1 MARFFKLSTFAEA
14 MCMCMQAD
22 TSHFCTACQVEDE
35 ILVLSNLFVWSGR
48 TAWADLHDEDGGG
61 QEFGPELAASPTA
74 AASCAEDS
82 DDFQSVASYFSVE
95 DSEEIASDDF
105 QSVASYFSL
114 EDSKDI
120 ARFDFLQLRDLQ
132 CGQPHPAFAGH
143 RFCRLHHS
151 AINQSF
157 RRSSFLPPK
166 AKVLEP
172 DVRIHAPV
180 PSGWRAFNVQ
190 GDGRCG
196 YRALAKFLGISWTDV
211 MQRLLPLMLAAQ
223 HTFQPHELMAFVMAM
238 DPANPCSRAAWLSH
252 RHILLLSQLRDWFPD
267 GIAVRKLHA
276 GLDFIHFQPDGDVQ
290 LASHISSASVCV
302 LGLLSIRAPHFVLLH
317 STPFEKSRAGLLG
330 RSSALPAARAMQ
342 PSSLDFA
349 GGSFACMVPTNFEDR
364 PLRFA
369 SAERSWSLALP
380 EQQLVTFTLRS
391 LLSGAHLCTVTLP
404 VSDLWNRSL
413 HMVLIK
419 VIANVLQASPFHL
432 RLFASSDVV
441 CPTPTGP
448 QLAPLVSVKL
458 LRIPT
463 RKDLA
468 DELLRAI
475 DLNDVACAQELLFDG
490 QCPNHPA
497 EGTLHPLY
505 AALNKKNV
513 DMVRALLLA
522 RADVACRYDFGGTP
536 LHLACRQSM
545 PAAVDLLINA
555 NAPVDA
561 TDVEQDSAL
570 HVAAVYGDAACVR
583 LLLAASAPGASRN
596 LRLETPLTVAVD
608 TGAPVAVVATL
619 MQAAWPD
626 SWQVLFQ
633 MDLFH
638 ICRALGLCRFPLF
651 ATCGALSSQRDCYPL
666 LSGGVILRESAESS
680 NILEALEPE
689 ILVQILH
696 YALSPQ
702 TFCYTTRVSN
712 EFCELVQ
719 SPHTWPGNLRL
730 APCTCQRLCANLCLR
745 AVVQAVPHSCPY
757 SPVAHLTFALAPR
770 PRNPLW
776 SWHHYHAEPHGAN
789 FWFTSSAS
797 PSPPVFALNL
807 SFARCAG
814 LAECP
819 DLELLLGVFA
829 SGFSSLQG
837 LLHLSTFPPDA
848 RNVAA
853 AKLNINSGQCCSLAS
868 FLTHDS
874 FQANSCDLSLAG
886 IAPQKLTFACRQ
898 QDQICCLFGNDGSVL
913 LQWRCVGLPKN
924 TPLNCF
930 VALHSPSAPLSNLA
944 PAPSNGFRR
953 PVRVTQAR
961 LHQGVGLARVLP
973 CLDLCGGFWDRL
985 PQTCQHT
992 VLACLCALNDLVT
1005 FLQTHR
1011 AACAFLIDA
1020 SQHNALVASV
1030 SPCCCTR
1037 LCLNKCIEALL
1048 SQGFPIHKK
1057 FLLGCFNPRSFPPLH
1072 RTWQTFHSV
1081 DFRHVVRMAS
1091 RISPSVSTAVIELS
1105 PVLLGQSQLYLTI
1118 GMSTGPHPAAVAW
1131 PHLFSLQAPFSQRGL
1146 QLEIRDGR
1154 CNGARWCTEVERMQM
1169 HALRPIDFSRCQTFT
1184 FVCSPASVALFDSR
1198 GDLVSLCP
1206 QPWPATESNELK
1218 GFIGLRGAAPLPRP
1232 DRDTTI
1238 IQPVLTQA
1246 RREALQLQ
1254 PLLRIVGPHVLHIGP
1269 LTLTGGGKASG
1280 SKAGSRRPTDPRSTK
1295 AHRQDVAMPK
1305 RALIIKRKWA
1315 ELILSGEKT
1324 WEVRGEPTTKR
1335 GRIAIAQ
1342 AGSKQLVGE
1351 VTLAECFLIGEQPS
1365 PGVWVSTGPPS
1376 QYIWAPDN
1384 ANKHCITDQSSVNY
1398 KKAYAWVMEHARKY
1412 PAPRPYTH
1420 KPGCMKWVKLDGG
1433 SVAQFSAGATSAA
1446 GNPLWCDVVDSD
1458 STGSVSVTSAAASAP
1473 VVFCDDHFH
1482 FESSPSRLLSPNRTP
1497 ASTLLG
1503 ASYPGSP
1510 RLRAPHSPT
1519 VTVGEVPAISLSA
1532 ALLRDDASDSS
1543 SDAWADAFL
1552 AFLSSNCR
1560 ASSFFQALQNACG
1573 LRSACLAK
1581 TCAQLALTSS
1591 AWHCFFSHPKRFS
1604 SELPFSFIQD
1614 VHSHLSCAPLLL
1626 WILPAGDLLLLS
1638 DGFCEPYEG
1647 SVVDFPTIVFNSTNA
1662 WFFPVVMT
1670 LRPIVVPALSSCPA
1684 VGYLH
1689 LLVFGLAPTLLPPT
1703 ENLFHCFKTTRLEC
1717 VGHLKTLRDT
1727 VALSI
1732 CPCILEMGQHLCGRG
1747 LSQLALVLAP
1757 AEPVD
1762 LLILDSNS
1770 CLFHVSSFH
1779 TFQRIEWGAALLRLK
1794 NPNCFL
1800 FVFIHSTKHFLQAL
1814 LRVPGSTGHAE
1825 AWLGRAQPTA
1835 HAACVATVP
1844 LNLAEPTLTE
1854 RLSREALTVFT
1865 PCELLTS
1872 SPDAASCT
1880 AGASGPAQMED
1891 DSVNACIASPGNLL
1905 RGTPED
1911 FNRAFAD
1918 VYRKDPERAKLI
1930 SRYILADLA
1939 PFPHEQLK
1947 NALPDVYSMTDNL
1960 AQKAGCPFEWAFLL
1974 FLPVLG
1980 TACSKA
1986 RLFINEFFL
1995 VPPLLWLGLCL
2006 DSGANKSGIMTALAD
2021 IVSGF
2026 EKELLQKALD
2036 EARKEAQLAEEEEDA
2051 HGAEPDEPSSKKRKT
2066 SLSKA
2071 LAAIH
2076 NNKPA
2081 LFSDEGSLPA
2091 IGMQMAH
2098 NGHRAIGLYDEGRF
2112 LLRALANGEGSGFN
2126 ASTMSKL
2133 FNGSIWKRTVV
2144 KDNNRFSMHQ
2154 TCLCLAMTFHVEEW
2168 HDFLA
2173 KDGALGMQS
2182 RFLMFHSSPRLE
2194 KADAVLEPAVYSTG
2208 AARSRGA
2215 PVLPASLL
2223 TQFVSVLTRI
2233 ENVHTANAPDFDAS
2247 REFIPYFFAP
2257 DALDYFREHYD
2268 AQVLTQEQSYLQD
2281 PKLFSHAGKLKSL
2294 PWRLALLL
2302 HSWARACSAADQSG
2316 TAWSR
2321 ELSREVVEPAKAIF
2335 DYLSLQSQLL
2345 APGSNLVSTLD
2356 THDLRE
2362 LAAQRYPYLITL
2374 IETDTLPTA
2383 RAEAAPANSL
2393 PDASPSFTVWWEAL
2407 SPDNKLYAFVAAH
2420 WVLTSASTIMVD
2432 QGTLLKKLHAKDTG
2446 VALPRDA
2453 AKPYCQNAFLLLKY
2467 CQLAALTR
2475 TSEKAAHRLRK
2486 RKPPQCPTSQ
2496 VAFSNL
2502 LHLFQ
2507 HKQANSLAEY
2517 AESCLTVTAS
2527 ISSLYAADLKVLL
2540 PPDFDVPRME
2550 QCLQLLTQYATDA
2563 RPFEHSAKILNVK
2576 SQRVAAKQVAPN
2588 NPPPLP
2594 PGTEMLA
2601 GATHSDACSSLMY
2614 PGSLSLL
2621 PAFVLAFHHADPA
2634 CRASVAHALLQ
2645 QQCFHLHLSERDC
2658 DFILG
2663 KLLRRAPHWLGAECH
2678 LPKHIPTRCVQP
2690 DVKHCLTCHAHLKCA
2705 AARAV
2710 PCALGLHCVE
2720 QVLLL
2725 SYSCCSC
2732 SRSYFGP
2739 WVEGKDATG
2748 ARARMLVQDNP
2759 RYFCITQNI
2768 VFATAFLDQVT
2779 DILLHCGGSFRG
2791 IVNVLRPKLHMK
2803 IRTLEKHLRDSWLQ
2817 YSVCKFLTNN
2827 RTSINCFVGKN
2838 DMEPWCRGL
2847 EDQVL
2852 HQFQRRWL
2860 LQHQC
2865 SKCERGI
2872 LGVDGNA
2879 KVRTK
2884 LCANT
2889 DAGVWDCRPLN
2900 AHCLTGCQSAPIPGR
2915 KYCAVHLRDADP
2927 IFGCDLILQMILSFL
2942 ATTATLLSRTEAG
2955 RHKSPDIVA
2964 LFPLCRRT
2972 RKALSFAVSH
2982 AKLQYPVS
2990 LLSVKRI
2997 PRSRR
3002 YAFQTKTGQAFSLS
3016 SALVPTHYQQQYGQ
3030 SLLEPVSR
3038 ECQSKPRVGHQ
3049 VQFSASEKN
3058 DACRRQWEKS
3068 RAARR
3073 SGGIL
3078 AAVKECQIISAIKL
3092 VYTHESPTGVYFFL
3106 AELFEFLSAG
3116 RNVNLKTA
3124 KRKTRLRTL
3133 QQTMPLVF
3141 YDCACTLQRFMASKK
3156 RRRMSK
3162 VARTLS
3168 RLRLVI
3174 DKFHFRKGL
3183 SGCKPDGT
3191 RPFPKTWPQTHAS
3204 SFPNIN
3210 DSAAEQSFAFVRKI
3224 AVAARR
3230 MTPVRGLLFLASL
3243 LHARNV
3249 QLELMGIKKA
3259 ELAAAKKRKFMAR
3272 RNFQDAVETL
3282 PFRRPASQQL

>member
-1 MARFFKLSTFAEA
+1 
-14 MCMCMQAD
+14 
-22 TSHFCTACQVEDE
+22 
-35 ILVLSNLFVWSGR
+35 
-48 TAWADLHDEDGGG
+48 
-61 QEFGPELAASPTA
+61 
-74 AASCAEDS
+74 
-82 DDFQSVASYFSVE
+82 
-95 DSEEIASDDF
+95 
-105 QSVASYFSL
+105 
-114 EDSKDI
+114 
-120 ARFDFLQLRDLQ
+120 
-132 CGQPHPAFAGH
+132 
-143 RFCRLHHS
+143 
-151 AINQSF
+151 
-157 RRSSFLPPK
+157 
-166 AKVLEP
+166 
-172 DVRIHAPV
+172 
-180 PSGWRAFNVQ
+180 
-190 GDGRCG
+190 
-196 YRALAKFLGISWTDV
+196 
-211 MQRLLPLMLAAQ
+211 
-223 HTFQPHELMAFVMAM
+223 
-238 DPANPCSRAAWLSH
+238 
-252 RHILLLSQLRDWFPD
+252 
-267 GIAVRKLHA
+267 
-276 GLDFIHFQPDGDVQ
+276 
-290 LASHISSASVCV
+290 
-302 LGLLSIRAPHFVLLH
+302 
-317 STPFEKSRAGLLG
+317 
-330 RSSALPAARAMQ
+330 
-342 PSSLDFA
+342 
-349 GGSFACMVPTNFEDR
+349 
-364 PLRFA
+364 
-369 SAERSWSLALP
+369 
-380 EQQLVTFTLRS
+380 
-391 LLSGAHLCTVTLP
+391 
-404 VSDLWNRSL
+404 
-413 HMVLIK
+413 
-419 VIANVLQASPFHL
+419 
-432 RLFASSDVV
+432 
-441 CPTPTGP
+441 
-448 QLAPLVSVKL
+448 
-458 LRIPT
+458 
-463 RKDLA
+463 
-468 DELLRAI
+468 
-475 DLNDVACAQELLFDG
+475 
-490 QCPNHPA
+490 
-497 EGTLHPLY
+497 
-505 AALNKKNV
+505 
-513 DMVRALLLA
+513 
-522 RADVACRYDFGGTP
+522 
-536 LHLACRQSM
+536 
-545 PAAVDLLINA
+545 
-555 NAPVDA
+555 
-561 TDVEQDSAL
+561 
-570 HVAAVYGDAACVR
+570 
-583 LLLAASAPGASRN
+583 
-596 LRLETPLTVAVD
+596 
-608 TGAPVAVVATL
+608 
-619 MQAAWPD
+619 
-626 SWQVLFQ
+626 
-633 MDLFH
+633 
-638 ICRALGLCRFPLF
+638 
-651 ATCGALSSQRDCYPL
+651 
-666 LSGGVILRESAESS
+666 
-680 NILEALEPE
+680 
-689 ILVQILH
+689 
-696 YALSPQ
+696 
-702 TFCYTTRVSN
+702 
-712 EFCELVQ
+712 
-719 SPHTWPGNLRL
+719 
-730 APCTCQRLCANLCLR
+730 
-745 AVVQAVPHSCPY
+745 
-757 SPVAHLTFALAPR
+757 
-770 PRNPLW
+770 
-776 SWHHYHAEPHGAN
+776 
-789 FWFTSSAS
+789 
-797 PSPPVFALNL
+797 
-807 SFARCAG
+807 
-814 LAECP
+814 
-819 DLELLLGVFA
+819 
-829 SGFSSLQG
+829 
-837 LLHLSTFPPDA
+837 
-848 RNVAA
+848 
-853 AKLNINSGQCCSLAS
+853 
-868 FLTHDS
+868 
-874 FQANSCDLSLAG
+874 
-886 IAPQKLTFACRQ
+886 
-898 QDQICCLFGNDGSVL
+898 
-913 LQWRCVGLPKN
+913 
-924 TPLNCF
+924 
-930 VALHSPSAPLSNLA
+930 
-944 PAPSNGFRR
+944 
-953 PVRVTQAR
+953 
-961 LHQGVGLARVLP
+961 
-973 CLDLCGGFWDRL
+973 
-985 PQTCQHT
+985 
-992 VLACLCALNDLVT
+992 
-1005 FLQTHR
+1005 
-1011 AACAFLIDA
+1011 
-1020 SQHNALVASV
+1020 
-1030 SPCCCTR
+1030 
-1037 LCLNKCIEALL
+1037 
-1048 SQGFPIHKK
+1048 
-1057 FLLGCFNPRSFPPLH
+1057 
-1072 RTWQTFHSV
+1072 
-1081 DFRHVVRMAS
+1081 
-1091 RISPSVSTAVIELS
+1091 
-1105 PVLLGQSQLYLTI
+1105 
-1118 GMSTGPHPAAVAW
+1118 
-1131 PHLFSLQAPFSQRGL
+1131 
-1146 QLEIRDGR
+1146 
-1154 CNGARWCTEVERMQM
+1154 
-1169 HALRPIDFSRCQTFT
+1169 
-1184 FVCSPASVALFDSR
+1184 
-1198 GDLVSLCP
+1198 
-1206 QPWPATESNELK
+1206 
-1218 GFIGLRGAAPLPRP
+1218 
-1232 DRDTTI
+1232 
-1238 IQPVLTQA
+1238 
-1246 RREALQLQ
+1246 
-1254 PLLRIVGPHVLHIGP
+1254 
-1269 LTLTGGGKASG
+1269 ASG

-1446 GNPLWCDVVDSD
+1446 GNPLWCDAVDSD

-1543 SDAWADAFL
+1543 SDAWADTFL

-1638 DGFCEPYEG
+1638 DG
-1647 SVVDFPTIVFNSTNA
+1647 
-1662 WFFPVVMT
+1662 
-1670 LRPIVVPALSSCPA
+1670 SSRM
-1684 VGYLH
+1684 
-1689 LLVFGLAPTLLPPT
+1689 
-1703 ENLFHCFKTTRLEC
+1703 K
-1717 VGHLKTLRDT
+1717 
-1727 VALSI
+1727 
-1732 CPCILEMGQHLCGRG
+1732 HLCGRG

-1891 DSVNACIASPGNLL
+1891 DSANACIASPGNLL

-2374 IETDTLPTA
+2374 IETD
-2383 RAEAAPANSL
+2383 
-2393 PDASPSFTVWWEAL
+2393 L
-2407 SPDNKLYAFVAAH
+2407 S
-2420 WVLTSASTIMVD
+2420 
-2432 QGTLLKKLHAKDTG
+2432 QLL
-2446 VALPRDA
+2446 
-2453 AKPYCQNAFLLLKY
+2453 
-2467 CQLAALTR
+2467 
-2475 TSEKAAHRLRK
+2475 
-2486 RKPPQCPTSQ
+2486 
-2496 VAFSNL
+2496 
-2502 LHLFQ
+2502 
-2507 HKQANSLAEY
+2507 ANSLAEY

-2588 NPPPLP
+2588 NPPPPP

-2838 DMEPWCRGL
+2838 GMEPWCRGL

-3002 YAFQTKTGQAFSLS
+3002 YAFQTKTGQAFLLS

-3073 SGGIL
+3073 SGGVL

-3156 RRRMSK
+3156 
-3162 VARTLS
+3162 
-3168 RLRLVI
+3168 
-3174 DKFHFRKGL
+3174 
-3183 SGCKPDGT
+3183 
-3191 RPFPKTWPQTHAS
+3191 HACLEL
-3204 SFPNIN
+3204 PNIN

-3282 PFRRPASQQL
+3282 PFRRPASHRSTGHSAGQPGNRPGQPVNRATAPVSRSTGQPGNRATGDGGTFKEIGNAFQVKGELANVMTLTWLCPPCWLVMLHVT

>member
-1 MARFFKLSTFAEA
+1 
-14 MCMCMQAD
+14 
-22 TSHFCTACQVEDE
+22 
-35 ILVLSNLFVWSGR
+35 
-48 TAWADLHDEDGGG
+48 
-61 QEFGPELAASPTA
+61 
-74 AASCAEDS
+74 
-82 DDFQSVASYFSVE
+82 
-95 DSEEIASDDF
+95 
-105 QSVASYFSL
+105 
-114 EDSKDI
+114 
-120 ARFDFLQLRDLQ
+120 
-132 CGQPHPAFAGH
+132 
-143 RFCRLHHS
+143 
-151 AINQSF
+151 
-157 RRSSFLPPK
+157 
-166 AKVLEP
+166 
-172 DVRIHAPV
+172 
-180 PSGWRAFNVQ
+180 
-190 GDGRCG
+190 
-196 YRALAKFLGISWTDV
+196 
-211 MQRLLPLMLAAQ
+211 
-223 HTFQPHELMAFVMAM
+223 
-238 DPANPCSRAAWLSH
+238 
-252 RHILLLSQLRDWFPD
+252 
-267 GIAVRKLHA
+267 
-276 GLDFIHFQPDGDVQ
+276 
-290 LASHISSASVCV
+290 
-302 LGLLSIRAPHFVLLH
+302 
-317 STPFEKSRAGLLG
+317 
-330 RSSALPAARAMQ
+330 
-342 PSSLDFA
+342 
-349 GGSFACMVPTNFEDR
+349 
-364 PLRFA
+364 
-369 SAERSWSLALP
+369 
-380 EQQLVTFTLRS
+380 
-391 LLSGAHLCTVTLP
+391 
-404 VSDLWNRSL
+404 
-413 HMVLIK
+413 
-419 VIANVLQASPFHL
+419 
-432 RLFASSDVV
+432 
-441 CPTPTGP
+441 
-448 QLAPLVSVKL
+448 
-458 LRIPT
+458 
-463 RKDLA
+463 
-468 DELLRAI
+468 
-475 DLNDVACAQELLFDG
+475 
-490 QCPNHPA
+490 
-497 EGTLHPLY
+497 
-505 AALNKKNV
+505 
-513 DMVRALLLA
+513 
-522 RADVACRYDFGGTP
+522 
-536 LHLACRQSM
+536 
-545 PAAVDLLINA
+545 
-555 NAPVDA
+555 
-561 TDVEQDSAL
+561 
-570 HVAAVYGDAACVR
+570 
-583 LLLAASAPGASRN
+583 
-596 LRLETPLTVAVD
+596 
-608 TGAPVAVVATL
+608 
-619 MQAAWPD
+619 
-626 SWQVLFQ
+626 
-633 MDLFH
+633 
-638 ICRALGLCRFPLF
+638 
-651 ATCGALSSQRDCYPL
+651 
-666 LSGGVILRESAESS
+666 
-680 NILEALEPE
+680 
-689 ILVQILH
+689 
-696 YALSPQ
+696 
-702 TFCYTTRVSN
+702 
-712 EFCELVQ
+712 
-719 SPHTWPGNLRL
+719 
-730 APCTCQRLCANLCLR
+730 
-745 AVVQAVPHSCPY
+745 
-757 SPVAHLTFALAPR
+757 
-770 PRNPLW
+770 
-776 SWHHYHAEPHGAN
+776 
-789 FWFTSSAS
+789 
-797 PSPPVFALNL
+797 
-807 SFARCAG
+807 
-814 LAECP
+814 
-819 DLELLLGVFA
+819 
-829 SGFSSLQG
+829 G

-1365 PGVWVSTGPPS
+1365 PGIWVSTGPPS

-1398 KKAYAWVMEHARKY
+1398 KKAYAWVMEHVRKY

-1420 KPGCMKWVKLDGG
+1420 KLGCMKWVKLDGG

-1446 GNPLWCDVVDSD
+1446 GNPLWCDAMDSD
-1458 STGSVSVTSAAASAP
+1458 STGSVSVTS
-1473 VVFCDDHFH
+1473 
-1482 FESSPSRLLSPNRTP
+1482 
-1497 ASTLLG
+1497 
-1503 ASYPGSP
+1503 
-1510 RLRAPHSPT
+1510 
-1519 VTVGEVPAISLSA
+1519 VPAISLSA

-1543 SDAWADAFL
+1543 SDAWADASL

-1717 VGHLKTLRDT
+1717 VGHLETLRDT

-1762 LLILDSNS
+1762 LLILDSNN

-1814 LRVPGSTGHAE
+1814 LRVPGSTDHAE

-1960 AQKAGCPFEWAFLL
+1960 TQKAGCPFEWAFLL

-2126 ASTMSKL
+2126 
-2133 FNGSIWKRTVV
+2133 
-2144 KDNNRFSMHQ
+2144 
-2154 TCLCLAMTFHVEEW
+2154 EW

-2420 WVLTSASTIMVD
+2420 W
-2432 QGTLLKKLHAKDTG
+2432 
-2446 VALPRDA
+2446 
-2453 AKPYCQNAFLLLKY
+2453 
-2467 CQLAALTR
+2467 
-2475 TSEKAAHRLRK
+2475 
-2486 RKPPQCPTSQ
+2486 
-2496 VAFSNL
+2496 
-2502 LHLFQ
+2502 
-2507 HKQANSLAEY
+2507 ANSLAEY

-2576 SQRVAAKQVAPN
+2576 SQRVAAK
-2588 NPPPLP
+2588 
-2594 PGTEMLA
+2594 
-2601 GATHSDACSSLMY
+2601 
-2614 PGSLSLL
+2614 
-2621 PAFVLAFHHADPA
+2621 
-2634 CRASVAHALLQ
+2634 
-2645 QQCFHLHLSERDC
+2645 
-2658 DFILG
+2658 
-2663 KLLRRAPHWLGAECH
+2663 
-2678 LPKHIPTRCVQP
+2678 
-2690 DVKHCLTCHAHLKCA
+2690 
-2705 AARAV
+2705 
-2710 PCALGLHCVE
+2710 

-2838 DMEPWCRGL
+2838 GMEPWCRGL

-3002 YAFQTKTGQAFSLS
+3002 YAFQTKTGQAFLLS

-3073 SGGIL
+3073 SGGVL

-3174 DKFHFRKGL
+3174 DKFHFRKGH